1 MRRLGLSIF
10 LASSLLAGC
19 GMPVAGPGLDGA
31 QSGLI
36 TAESLTRQDESQ
48 LVATVSEL
56 AAQFYADESADVSF
70 TSTQPTLDGARGGLM
85 YRSLVKSPALRA
97 IAYKLSYLPVKAHFS
112 KPGAQDEIPPI
123 AGAERQRLFAVLK
136 PGDVIQCGNNASF
149 VHAAFYVGHGRIVHA
164 LAQKGFGK
172 DMIGVLEEGLAEYL
186 DRVDRDQFVVLRP
199 RWSSAALEEG
209 IAYARAQ
216 VGKGYDTLFL
226 TDSDD
231 RFYCTELVYQ
241 VLTRTGAARVEPHLV
256 KAKWRLVTNED
267 LRRSP
272 DLSVVYRFNRD

>member
-1 MRRLGLSIF
+1 MRRMGLSIL

-19 GMPVAGPGLDGA
+19 SMPMAGPGLNGEE
-31 QSGLI
+31 SGLI

-48 LVATVSEL
+48 LVATVSEI
-56 AAQFYADESADVSF
+56 AAQFYADESADASF
-70 TSTQPTLDGARGGLM
+70 TSSESKLDGARGGMM
-85 YRSLVKSPALRA
+85 YRSLVKSKALRA
-97 IAYKLSYLPVKAHFS
+97 VTYKLSYLPVKYHFS
-112 KPGAQDEIPPI
+112 KPGAQDNVPPI
-123 AGAERQRLFAVLK
+123 SGEERQRLFAILK

-149 VHAAFYVGHGRIVHA
+149 VHAAFYVGNGRIVHA

-186 DRVDRDQFVVLRP
+186 DRVDRDKFVVLRP
-199 RWSSAALEEG
+199 RWTPASLQEG

-241 VLTRTGAARVEPHLV
+241 VLTRTGAARVEPRLV
-256 KAKWRLVTNED
+256 QAKWRLVTNED